1 MNVYR
6 NMLLL
11 AGLAVS
17 LAALASATTASAA
30 AANNAYCIAQ
40 GGPNGEASYVG
51 NCVFATKEQCEAA
64 TIGTGNDCVGNIDAN
79 RNAMAQVT
87 DRKPV
92 RFR

>member
-11 AGLAVS
+11 AGFAVS
-17 LAALASATTASAA
+17 LATLGPVTAASAA
-30 AANNAYCIAQ
+30 PANDAYCIAQ

-51 NCVFATKEQCEAA
+51 NCNFATYAQCEAA

-87 DRKPV
+87 DRKLV